1 VPPRFRDATAVTAR
15 KYLVIANIAV
25 FGALGD
31 AFLARG
37 MKQVGVID
45 VHHLANVLTVLLNPF
60 IVIGIACLF
69 AFMYSY
75 MTALSFADLSYVMP
89 ATAIS
94 YVVMVLLSML
104 WLHEHVGMQRWAGV
118 ASIVV
123 GVGFVAGSPARTH
136 DAGVQVPGDSSNPE
150 KHP

>member
-1 VPPRFRDATAVTAR
+1 MTAR
-15 KYLVIANIAV
+15 KYLVIASIAV
-25 FGALGD
+25 FSALGD
-31 AFLARG
+31 GFLARG
-37 MKQVGVID
+37 MKQVGVVD
-45 VHHLANVLTVLLNPF
+45 VHHLATVLTVLLNPF
-60 IVIGIACLF
+60 IVIGVVCLIV
-69 AFMYSY
+69 FMYSY

-123 GVGFVAGSPARTH
+123 GVGFVAGSPSRTH
-136 DAGVQVPGDSSNPE
+136 NPTVQVQSDSSTEPE
-150 KHP
+150 KLP

>member
-1 VPPRFRDATAVTAR
+1 VTAR
-15 KYLVIANIAV
+15 KYLVIASIAV
-25 FGALGD
+25 FSALGD

-45 VHHLANVLTVLLNPF
+45 VHHLATVLTVLLNPF
-60 IVIGIACLF
+60 IVIGIVCLL

-104 WLHEHVGMQRWAGV
+104 WLHEQVGMQRWAGV
-118 ASIVV
+118 TSIVV
-123 GVGFVAGSPARTH
+123 GVGFVAGSPSRTH
-136 DAGVQVPGDSSNPE
+136 DAEVQGKRDSSTEPE
-150 KHP
+150 KLP